1 MSIDFIVKLPILR
14 IIGLNDKFDSIFV
27 IVDRK
32 GKIAHF
38 MLYREVINAKE
49 FASIFHRTVI
59 T

>member
-1 MSIDFIVKLPILR
+1 MDFIIKLLILR
-14 IIGLNDKFDSIFV
+14 IIGLNNKFDNIFV
-27 IVDRK
+27 TVNRK

-49 FASIFHRTVI
+49 FTSLFYKTVI